1 MKIAVIGVR
10 GIPAKQGQI
19 ERYCQ
24 ELYPQITVRGHQVS
38 LFAQPQYHDQP
49 WFSIYYY
56 KSIKVIAL
64 FSLPGKKLDLFV
76 NSALNTIWATFGNYD
91 VIHIHGL
98 VAAWFAWFPQ
108 LFCHSKILV
117 TCQKL
122 DFQKTKWR
130 KIWHWFLP
138 WIEKIAVNNVD
149 ELIVVSKGLKAYFSD
164 KYNIIP
170 RYIPNAPR
178 SYVPSQPEFEYSQ
191 VLGLQSKQY
200 ILYLGKLVPENRPD
214 LLIKAFQKLQ
224 PAGWQLVLAGG
235 VDNSVNY
242 TVELLKMVRRENNI
256 IFTNEIR
263 GCFLTE
269 IVQGA
274 GLLVAAGNSSDLG
287 ASSSIL
293 EAMREGIPILASDT
307 LAHQELIATNRG
319 LLFEPGNLNSLISK
333 LEYALS
339 EPEILQ
345 AMAKQAQMYTTVN
358 HGWDRI
364 LYGHLSVYFKPT
376 TKLRTQPNHVR
387 IRSVD

>member
-10 GIPAKQGQI
+10 GIPTKQGQI

-24 ELYPQITVRGHQVS
+24 ELYPKITIRGHQVD

-64 FSLPGKKLDLFV
+64 LSLPGKKLDLFI

-98 VAAWFAWFPQ
+98 TSAWFAWFPQ
-108 LFCHSKILV
+108 LFCQSKIIV

-122 DFQKTKWR
+122 DYQKTQWR
-130 KIWHWFLP
+130 KTFHWFLP

-149 ELIVVSKGLKAYFSD
+149 ELIVVSKGLKTYFSK
-164 KYNIIP
+164 KYNIDP
-170 RYIPNAPR
+170 LYLPNAPR
-178 SYVPSQPEFEYSQ
+178 SYVPSQPEFEYSK

-200 ILYLGKLVPENRPD
+200 ILYLGKLTPENRPD

-269 IVQGA
+269 IVRGA
-274 GLLVAAGNSSDLG
+274 GLLIAARDNSDLG

-307 LAHQELIATNRG
+307 PAHQELIATNRG
-319 LLFEPGNLNSLISK
+319 LLFESGNLNSLITQ

-339 EPEILQ
+339 EPDLLQ
-345 AMAKQAQMYTTVN
+345 AMAKQAQMYTTIN

-364 LYGHLSVYFKPT
+364 IYGHLSVYIKAT
-376 TKLRTQPNHVR
+376 TKVKTQSPKYRAFEN
-387 IRSVD
+387 